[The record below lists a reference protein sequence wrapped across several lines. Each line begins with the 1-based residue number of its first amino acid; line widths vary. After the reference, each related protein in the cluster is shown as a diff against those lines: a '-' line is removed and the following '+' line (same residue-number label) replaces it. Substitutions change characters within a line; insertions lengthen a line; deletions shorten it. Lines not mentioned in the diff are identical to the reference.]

1 MDITIIS
8 RRYAKALFDLAREMN
23 ILEKT
28 YKDMLLVQSVVA
40 ENPELKRLLMS
51 PIIPP
56 GKKSQVLRTLF
67 QKHLDKLSFRFMQLV
82 VKKEREAFLQNIAD
96 NFISLYKEF
105 KNILPVKITTAQAID
120 AEVRQEILDL
130 LMDAE
135 HKTIELE
142 ESVNEELIGGFV
154 LNMEDRQ
161 YDASLQKKISR
172 LKKAFESNLYIKGY

>member
-8 RRYAKALFDLAREMN
+8 QRYAKALFDLAQEMN
-23 ILEKT
+23 ILEKI
-28 YKDMLLVQSVVA
+28 YKDMLLVQSVIA
-40 ENPELKRLLMS
+40 ETSELKRLLAS

-56 GKKSQVLRTLF
+56 GKKSQVLRAIF
-67 QKHLDKLSFRFMQLV
+67 EKYLDKLSFRFLQLV
-82 VKKEREAFLQNIAD
+82 VKKEREAHLQNIAD
-96 NFISLYKEF
+96 NFISLYKDF

-130 LMDAE
+130 LKDAE

-142 ESVNEELIGGFV
+142 ESVNEDLIGGFI
-154 LNMEDRQ
+154 LNMDDRQ

-172 LKKAFESNLYIKGY
+172 LKKDFESNLYIKGY